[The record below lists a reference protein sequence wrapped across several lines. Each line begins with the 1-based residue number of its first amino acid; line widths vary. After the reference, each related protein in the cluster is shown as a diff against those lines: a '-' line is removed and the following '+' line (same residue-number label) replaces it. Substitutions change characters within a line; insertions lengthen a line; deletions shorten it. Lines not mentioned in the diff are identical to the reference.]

1 MFEFLTKNIF
11 MQDQQK
17 DTNAK
22 KLTAKK
28 SETLRAS
35 HREWKIARR
44 KRQCKDFSTM
54 LYWESVTSCVA
65 L

>member
-1 MFEFLTKNIF
+1 

-17 DTNAK
+17 DATAQK
-22 KLTAKK
+22 LTAQKLTAKK

-35 HREWKIARR
+35 HREWKNARS
-44 KRQCKDFSTM
+44 KRQCQDFSSM
-54 LYWESVTSCVA
+54 VYWEKVTSCAA

>member
-1 MFEFLTKNIF
+1 
-11 MQDQQK
+11 MQNQQK
-17 DTNAK
+17 IATAK

-35 HREWKIARR
+35 HREWKAARN
-44 KRQCKDFSTM
+44 KRQCQDYTYM
-54 LYWESVTSCVA
+54 YYWEKATSCAA

>member
-1 MFEFLTKNIF
+1 